1 VIFMTQI
8 IALSGLPVG
17 RRHEEWSAGLSWLH
31 HVSDALLGLSLAA
44 IPIVF
49 LLVNRRR
56 TQIRPSLLL
65 GLIGTLLLACGLTH
79 LVEVVLAYQPLYLLS
94 GLLKLATAT
103 ISVATVVALVKA
115 ASIPNDTVK
124 KERPPSDSNL
134 TENTLAEPDTEV
146 EPAQA
151 SADRSVAQP
160 APGHTEANGSPAL
173 QPSAAARRVLVVD
186 DNQDSAESLAKLLQM
201 TGHETR
207 TAYDGQAALA
217 AAAAFAPE
225 AILLDI
231 GLPGMDGYEVA
242 RRLREES
249 STRQIVLIAVTGYGG
264 EEDERRSREAG
275 FDFHLTKPVR
285 LNMLDEL
292 LNGPATRLSAP
303 RPAT

>member
-1 VIFMTQI
+1 
-8 IALSGLPVG
+8 
-17 RRHEEWSAGLSWLH
+17 
-31 HVSDALLGLSLAA
+31 
-44 IPIVF
+44 
-49 LLVNRRR
+49 
-56 TQIRPSLLL
+56 
-65 GLIGTLLLACGLTH
+65 
-79 LVEVVLAYQPLYLLS
+79 
-94 GLLKLATAT
+94 
-103 ISVATVVALVKA
+103 
-115 ASIPNDTVK
+115 
-124 KERPPSDSNL
+124 DS
-134 TENTLAEPDTEV
+134 
-146 EPAQA
+146 AQA
-151 SADRSVAQP
+151 SAGRPVAQP
-160 APGHTEANGSPAL
+160 APGPVQANGSPAL
-173 QPSAAARRVLVVD
+173 EASAAVRRVLVVD
-186 DNQDSAESLAKLLQM
+186 DNQDSAESLAKLLQI